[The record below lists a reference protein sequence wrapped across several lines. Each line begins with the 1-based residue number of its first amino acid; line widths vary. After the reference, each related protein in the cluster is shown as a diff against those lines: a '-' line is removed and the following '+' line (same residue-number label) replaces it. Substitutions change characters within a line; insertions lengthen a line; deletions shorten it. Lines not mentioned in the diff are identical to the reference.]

1 MRRNKLCY
9 KTAYIL
15 VLLLVSVTFLN
26 SCGKKDKEDST
37 ALSVTGIINENSMV
51 TIYEVGD
58 DRIQE
63 RSERYQLKQPESIP
77 AAVEE
82 IMTEFTVPEVM
93 QYVGYTVDENSNVI
107 ITIQDVS
114 SNEESRLMIKAAL
127 VKTLVQIHNINK
139 VVIDVLDE
147 GGTSVDK
154 ATYTD
159 ASFIYM

>member
-1 MRRNKLCY
+1 MM
-9 KTAYIL
+9 
-15 VLLLVSVTFLN
+15 LVSVSFLT

-37 ALSVTGIINENSMV
+37 SLSVTGIINENSMV
-51 TIYEVGD
+51 TIYEVSE

-107 ITIQDVS
+107 ITLQDVS

-127 VKTLVQIHNINK
+127 VKTLIQIHNINK
-139 VVIDVLDE
+139 VVVDVLDE
-147 GGTSVDK
+147 EGNSVDK